1 MNFTCPCVVLFSE
14 ATYVCM
20 YVNMYMY
27 MHIRGSCSD
36 VTYMYVCVSLLVIVV
51 SLVDA
56 LRYSMECYIACRFTF
71 TC

>member
-1 MNFTCPCVVLFSE
+1 
-14 ATYVCM
+14 M
-20 YVNMYMY
+20 YVNMCMY

-56 LRYSMECYIACRFTF
+56 LRYSMECYVVADLHSHIDHMGRL
-71 TC
+71 